1 MGFLSILGQTHK
13 LIQDRV
19 SQGDIVIDATV
30 GNGNDTLFLK
40 KLVGDNG
47 IVCGFDVQNTAIENT
62 VKRLSEAGFSL
73 EHVHLIKNSHDK
85 MLEVL
90 PPSMHEKVSA
100 ITFNLG
106 YLPGGDHNIITER
119 ETTIRALQNSLL
131 FLEKDGIITIVAY
144 SGHPGGEEEAD
155 AVHTW
160 VQNLPQK
167 YYQVL
172 SYQFL
177 NQKNNPPYL
186 IAIMKK

>member
-13 LIQDRV
+13 LIQEHV
-19 SQGDIVIDATV
+19 KQGDIVIDATL

-47 IVCGFDVQNTAIENT
+47 IVCGFDVQNTAIQNT
-62 VKRLSEAGFSL
+62 MKRLAEAGFSL

-85 MLEVL
+85 MLEIL

-106 YLPGGDHNIITER
+106 YLPGGDHNIITQQ
-119 ETTIRALQNSLL
+119 ETTIRALQHSLL
-131 FLEKDGIITIVAY
+131 FLEKDGIITIVVY
-144 SGHPGGEEEAD
+144 SGHSGGEEEAD
-155 AVHTW
+155 AVLAW
-160 VQNLPQK
+160 VQNLPQQ

-172 SYQFL
+172 RYQFL

-186 IAIMKK
+186 IAILKR

>member
-13 LIQDRV
+13 LIQERV
-19 SQGDIVIDATV
+19 KQGDIVIDATV

-47 IVCGFDVQNTAIENT
+47 VVCGFDVQITAIENT
-62 VKRLSEAGFSL
+62 VKRFSDAGISL

-100 ITFNLG
+100 IMFNLG
-106 YLPGGDHNIITER
+106 YLPGGDHKKITQQ
-119 ETTIRALQNSLL
+119 ETTIRALQHSLL
-131 FLEKDGIITIVAY
+131 FLEKDGIITIVVY
-144 SGHPGGEEEAD
+144 SGHPGGKKEAD
-155 AVHTW
+155 AVLTW
-160 VQNLPQK
+160 VQNLPQQ

-177 NQKNNPPYL
+177 NQKNNPPFL
-186 IAIMKK
+186 IAILKR

>member
-19 SQGDIVIDATV
+19 KPGDIVIDATV
-30 GNGNDTLFLK
+30 GNGNDTLFLR

-47 IVCGFDVQNTAIENT
+47 IVCGFDVQSTAIENT
-62 VKRLSEAGFSL
+62 LKRLSEANLSL
-73 EHVHLIKNSHDK
+73 EHVHLINNSHDK

-106 YLPGGDHNIITER
+106 YLPGGDHSIITQQDS
-119 ETTIRALQNSLL
+119 TIRALQHSLL
-131 FLEKDGIITIVAY
+131 FLEKDGIITIVVY

-155 AVHTW
+155 AVLTW
-160 VQNLPQK
+160 VQNLPQQ

-186 IAIMKK
+186 IAILKR